1 MHISSLLKDRRRT
14 PLQETCDWIEYILR
28 HGGARHLRPQ
38 VLDIPWYQYYLLDV
52 IAFIVAVA
60 TTVVMSIR
68 LACRCLCRVCC
79 RKGDN
84 KTKKDWK
91 LGQIRQRRIQGG
103 KWLRLGLFW
112 LRWALGRQFFEF
124 GTFFLHFQ
132 HSCALDWLL
141 SRIWAIFCF
150 LVIFSAHFSQFSIY

>member
-79 RKGDN
+79 RKVT
-84 KTKKDWK
+84 TK
-91 LGQIRQRRIQGG
+91 QRRTENWDKFVRGG
-103 KWLRLGLFW
+103 
-112 LRWALGRQFFEF
+112 
-124 GTFFLHFQ
+124 
-132 HSCALDWLL
+132 
-141 SRIWAIFCF
+141 SRAE
-150 LVIFSAHFSQFSIY
+150 SG